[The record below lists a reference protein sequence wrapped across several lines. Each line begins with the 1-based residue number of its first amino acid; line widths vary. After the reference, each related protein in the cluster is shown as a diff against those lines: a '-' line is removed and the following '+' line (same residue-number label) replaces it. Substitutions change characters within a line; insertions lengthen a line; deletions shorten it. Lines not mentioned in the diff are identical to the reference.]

1 MHKNFKRKNYARFG
15 VMAKGGNEE
24 PVLSKFSKVDQIGIV
39 VKDVE
44 KYMKFSEKV
53 FGVEPF
59 PIVESAINSAKL
71 KIVLFELGEVEIELI
86 QVVEGES
93 VHSRFLEE
101 RGEGLHHLGFFVK
114 DIEEELA
121 RLEKEGIKVLERGEV
136 LGTVK
141 FAYLDTEKTLGVV
154 LELIQYD

>member
-1 MHKNFKRKNYARFG
+1 MVNGSEGRS
-15 VMAKGGNEE
+15 V
-24 PVLSKFSKVDQIGIV
+24 FSRVDQIGIV

-44 KYMKFSEKV
+44 KYMKFYEKM

-59 PIVESAINSAKL
+59 PTVESAVNSAKL
-71 KIVLFELGEVEIELI
+71 KIVLFELDEVEIELI

-114 DIEEELA
+114 DIEKELA
-121 RLEKEGIKVLERGEV
+121 RLDKEGIRVLERGEV
-136 LGTVK
+136 LGAVK
-141 FAYLDTEKTLGVV
+141 FAYLDTKKTLGVV
-154 LELIQYD
+154 LELVQYE

>member
-1 MHKNFKRKNYARFG
+1 
-15 VMAKGGNEE
+15 MAKGGNER
-24 PVLSKFSKVDQIGIV
+24 PVFSKFSKVDQIGIV
-39 VKDVE
+39 VEDVE
-44 KYMKFSEKV
+44 KYVQFYEKV

-93 VHSRFLEE
+93 IHSRFLEE
-101 RGEGLHHLGFFVK
+101 TGEGLHHLGFFVN
-114 DIEEELA
+114 DLEDELA
-121 RLEKEGIKVLERGEV
+121 RLEEDGIKVLERGEV

-141 FAYLDTEKTLGVV
+141 FAYLDTKEALGLV
-154 LELIQYD
+154 LELIQWRVG

>member
-1 MHKNFKRKNYARFG
+1 VWRLGPMVNGSEGRS
-15 VMAKGGNEE
+15 V
-24 PVLSKFSKVDQIGIV
+24 FSRVDQIGIV

-44 KYMKFSEKV
+44 KYMKFYEKM

-59 PIVESAINSAKL
+59 PTVESAVNSAKL
-71 KIVLFELGEVEIELI
+71 KIVLFELDEVEIELI

-114 DIEEELA
+114 DIEKELA
-121 RLEKEGIKVLERGEV
+121 RLDKEGIRVLERGEV
-136 LGTVK
+136 LGAVK
-141 FAYLDTEKTLGVV
+141 FAYLDTKKTLGVV
-154 LELIQYD
+154 LELVQYE

>member
-1 MHKNFKRKNYARFG
+1 MVNGSEGRT
-15 VMAKGGNEE
+15 V
-24 PVLSKFSKVDQIGIV
+24 FSKVDQIGIV

-44 KYMKFSEKV
+44 KYMRFYEKM

-59 PIVESAINSAKL
+59 PTVESAINSAKL

-86 QVVEGES
+86 QVVKGES

-114 DIEEELA
+114 DIEKELS
-121 RLEKEGIKVLERGEV
+121 RLEKDGIEVLQRGEV

-141 FAYLDTEKTLGVV
+141 FAYLDTEKALGVV
-154 LELIQYD
+154 LELIQYN